1 MRLFD
6 YGHIGRIVAA
16 VLEDHVILRGD
27 GRLYDYQGA
36 TDAAC
41 LRLGVDSASGAGNL
55 IDGMIVDAV
64 EERFGVALPD
74 VRLTPERGRA

>member
-1 MRLFD
+1 MILIGYEAMRAA
-6 YGHIGRIVAA
+6 VAA
-16 VLEDHVILRGD
+16 VLEDHVIARDD
-27 GRLYDYQGA
+27 GRIYDYWAA
-36 TDAAC
+36 TEAAC
-41 LRLGVDSASGAGNL
+41 LRLGVNSASGAGNL